1 VITLSISFV
10 ILEPNGEVLPLATS
24 TKTNF
29 FFYNILKISDALD
42 QRSSKCHFT
51 CDPPTT
57 ALGIDYFVFASEKVQ
72 GLSIFRIREKPI
84 FVCVTNQFVDRVES
98 HGLTGF
104 DFKKVW
110 PLPEGVNW
118 RMQDAE
124 SKEARKALKQHT
136 LLFRL
141 PQSGGPDESSKFQS
155 FEDRLDQRLR
165 VSSLDSE
172 YLGSYEGHEV
182 IDGEYRV
189 FLSCPD
195 VDKLWTHL
203 KQDLENLQW
212 QKEISVTR
220 RFGGLYDK
228 KAEEKVIKI

>member
-1 VITLSISFV
+1 
-10 ILEPNGEVLPLATS
+10 
-24 TKTNF
+24 
-29 FFYNILKISDALD
+29 
-42 QRSSKCHFT
+42 
-51 CDPPTT
+51 
-57 ALGIDYFVFASEKVQ
+57 
-72 GLSIFRIREKPI
+72 
-84 FVCVTNQFVDRVES
+84 
-98 HGLTGF
+98 
-104 DFKKVW
+104 
-110 PLPEGVNW
+110 
-118 RMQDAE
+118 
-124 SKEARKALKQHT
+124 
-136 LLFRL
+136 
-141 PQSGGPDESSKFQS
+141 
-155 FEDRLDQRLR
+155 
-165 VSSLDSE
+165 LDSE